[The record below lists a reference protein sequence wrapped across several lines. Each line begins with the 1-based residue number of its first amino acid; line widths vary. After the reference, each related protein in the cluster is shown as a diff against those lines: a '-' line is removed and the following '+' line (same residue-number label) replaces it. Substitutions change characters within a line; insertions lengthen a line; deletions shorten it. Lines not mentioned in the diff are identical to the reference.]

1 MYSLGFFLPYF
12 IVSEIGNSLLKGE
25 TAEYDTYRMFVNL
38 CMAFDELETKYKD
51 IAKIAK
57 EIDIDNS
64 LFEKL
69 KKLTSYREYKFS
81 IKMPKPIPDQVFN
94 KLREDMKKDKDFD
107 FLKNGILELKIKK
120 ESRTG
125 MNAWLNALYK
135 LIDCPLSSKGVFDAT
150 YYNYAIMTDKDL
162 TVSDMEKA
170 IQKGNKKVGCFV
182 SKLKIGVKVGGEYK
196 EVTINPKKIKG
207 RDGKVEEITP
217 SFNENNYM
225 FG

>member
-1 MYSLGFFLPYF
+1 MNKYERYEK
-12 IVSEIGNSLLKGE
+12 ITLKGE
-25 TAEYDTYRMFVNL
+25 TAEYDTYCMFANL

-69 KKLTSYREYKFS
+69 KKLTSYREYKFVQN
-81 IKMPKPIPDQVFN
+81 MPKPLRDQAF
-94 KLREDMKKDKDFD
+94 KILREDMQKDKDFD
-107 FLKNGILELKIKK
+107 FLKNVFLELKIKK

-125 MNAWLNALYK
+125 MKAWLSALYK
-135 LIDCPLSSKGVFDAT
+135 LIGYNAPEEQVLNAT

-162 TVSDMEKA
+162 TVSDMKKA
-170 IQKGNKKVGCFV
+170 IQRGNKKVGCFV

-217 SFNENNYM
+217 SFNENSYI